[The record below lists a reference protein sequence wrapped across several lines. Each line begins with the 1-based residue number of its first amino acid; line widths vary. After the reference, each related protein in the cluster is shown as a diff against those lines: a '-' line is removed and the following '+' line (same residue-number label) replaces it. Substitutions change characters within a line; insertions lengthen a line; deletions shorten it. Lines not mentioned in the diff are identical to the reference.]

1 LFVSVYNRDNE
12 NLFLRNIWNYHFM
25 HNRFPLMESL

>member
-1 LFVSVYNRDNE
+1 
-12 NLFLRNIWNYHFM
+12 M